1 MMTHTGLPE
10 KDGGST
16 KWGHS
21 MERTEENEPPD
32 TPGFFLTCTMRKKPR
47 GGRRGGG
54 QEKTR
59 DKKGAYFVWTPIN
72 KKTKKTNTSKKGKEK
87 EKKERKE
94 KEETDAYLKSLSH
107 LEMLICS
114 FSDPTPR

>member
-1 MMTHTGLPE
+1 MHNEIKTQG
-10 KDGGST
+10 
-16 KWGHS
+16 W
-21 MERTEENEPPD
+21 TE
-32 TPGFFLTCTMRKKPR
+32 
-47 GGRRGGG
+47 RGGG

-107 LEMLICS
+107 LEMLIRGCS
-114 FSDPTPR
+114 KKSVS